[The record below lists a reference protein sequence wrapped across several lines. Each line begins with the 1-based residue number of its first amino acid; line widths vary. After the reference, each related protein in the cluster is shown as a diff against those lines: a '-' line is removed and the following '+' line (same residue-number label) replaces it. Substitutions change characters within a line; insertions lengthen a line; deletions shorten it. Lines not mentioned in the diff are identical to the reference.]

1 MSTATK
7 PLRLSPSKLNLFR
20 ECPRCFWL
28 DKVRRI
34 ERPRGIYPSL
44 PNGMDRV
51 IKTYFDGLRSAR
63 ALPKELE
70 GNLPKGVTLYPDQEQ
85 LDRWRNWRTGLEY
98 QDQDGSMLFG
108 AVDDV
113 LVAGTRHI
121 PFDYK
126 TKGSVTSEED
136 AIKYYQN
143 QLDCYALLLQENGL
157 PVADY
162 GVLLYYSPKQVNGS
176 GAVAFENQCLKIPI
190 DVERARQVFRDAV
203 AIVRGPL
210 PPTNDCKFCAWFE
223 ELTDGL
229 ASLRR
234 HH

>member
-1 MSTATK
+1 MK
-7 PLRLSPSKLNLFR
+7 PIRLSPSKLNVFR

-28 DKVRRI
+28 DKVKGI
-34 ERPRGIYPSL
+34 ERPRGIFPSL
-44 PNGMDRV
+44 PGGMDRI
-51 IKTYFDGLRSAR
+51 IKMYFDGLRSSG

-98 QDQDGSMLFG
+98 QGQDGSKLSG
-108 AVDDV
+108 ALDDL
-113 LVAGTRHI
+113 LVMDDRYL

-126 TKGSVTSEED
+126 TKGSVTSEDD

-162 GVLLYYSPKQVNGS
+162 GVLLYYSPKQVNDS
-176 GAVAFENQCLKIPI
+176 GIVAFENQCLKIPI
-190 DVERARQVFRDAV
+190 DTERARQVFREAV
-203 AIVRGPL
+203 AVVKGPL
-210 PPTNDCKFCAWFE
+210 PPTNNCKYCAWFG
-223 ELTDGL
+223 ELTAGL
-229 ASLRR
+229 ASLR
-234 HH
+234 